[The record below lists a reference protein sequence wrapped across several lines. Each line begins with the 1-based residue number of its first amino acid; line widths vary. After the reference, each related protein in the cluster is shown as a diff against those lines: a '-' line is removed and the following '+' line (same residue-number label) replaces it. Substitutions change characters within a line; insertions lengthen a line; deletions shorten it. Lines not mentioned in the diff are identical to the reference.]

1 MAKALT
7 HDGICADDYVTSV
20 KTMRTAAKII
30 NPKHSGLRTYIINN
44 RLKMHTIR
52 AMSHP
57 FYEEIDKSIDYL
69 NLEHSE
75 WFSCVNNVS
84 KGTSSF
90 IDLLDDARL
99 SYLEIENIFNDSLID
114 SAKKSRLDNYIKEK
128 NHNGFKTDSELKFF
142 DEEFSKIVQ
151 NS

>member
-1 MAKALT
+1 
-7 HDGICADDYVTSV
+7 
-20 KTMRTAAKII
+20 
-30 NPKHSGLRTYIINN
+30 
-44 RLKMHTIR
+44 MHTIR

>member
-1 MAKALT
+1 M
-7 HDGICADDYVTSV
+7 
-20 KTMRTAAKII
+20 
-30 NPKHSGLRTYIINN
+30 
-44 RLKMHTIR
+44 
-52 AMSHP
+52 
-57 FYEEIDKSIDYL
+57 
-69 NLEHSE
+69 EHSD

-114 SAKKSRLDNYIKEK
+114 SLKKSRLGNYIKEK
-128 NHNGFKTDSELKFF
+128 NHNGFKVDSELKFF